1 MEQPD
6 PTVATAVATE
16 AEPGAQ
22 PAGDLLTVTD
32 LNAAYGKKQV
42 VYDASL
48 HLRKGEA
55 IGILGHNGAGKTTV
69 LKCIFGMVQPMSGEI
84 VLEGQDATHW
94 STVQSTHHG
103 MAFIPSERAVF
114 QDMNVTDNLR
124 LGGLTLPAS
133 VRAERM
139 EKVYEMF
146 PILRERA
153 SQSAGTLS
161 GGQQR
166 MVSLAIALMS
176 NPRLLLLD
184 EPSLGLAP
192 NLIQL
197 FIDHVKALIAEQAVS
212 VVLVEQNV
220 GSALRLVDRLYIMR
234 GGRVFKELSADEMT
248 AMGRERWW
256 SLF

>member
-1 MEQPD
+1 LEQPEA
-6 PTVATAVATE
+6 TGGTATATE
-16 AEPGAQ
+16 EAPGAH

-32 LNAAYGKKQV
+32 LDAAYGKKQV
-42 VYDASL
+42 VYETN
-48 HLRKGEA
+48 LRLGRGEA

-69 LKCIFGMVQPMSGEI
+69 LKCIFGMVPPMRGRI
-84 VLEGQDATHW
+84 LFDGDDATRW
-94 STVQSTHHG
+94 STSQSVHHG

-124 LGGLTLPAS
+124 LGGLTLSAG

-139 EKVYEMF
+139 GRVFEMF
-146 PILRERA
+146 PILGERA
-153 SQSAGTLS
+153 SQIAGTLS

-166 MVSLAIALMS
+166 MVSLAMALMS
-176 NPRLLLLD
+176 EPRLLLLD

-192 NLIQL
+192 NLIKI
-197 FIDHVKALIAEQAVS
+197 FIDHVKTLVAERGVS

-220 GSALRLVDRLYIMR
+220 GSALQLVDRVYIMR
-234 GGRVFKELSADEMT
+234 AGRVFKELRSAEMT
-248 AMGRERWW
+248 AMGREKWW